1 MRSVD
6 YRSIGQS
13 IGRSQLA
20 SWSVGQLVSWPVV
33 QLASC
38 SVGQLVVVQLVS
50 CPIVWLISCQ
60 YSDVSQLRTGTKI
73 AIVCGPVARMRA
85 YVLLP
90 QP

>member
-20 SWSVGQLVSWPVV
+20 SWSVG
-33 QLASC
+33 
-38 SVGQLVVVQLVS
+38 QLVS

>member
-20 SWSVGQLVSWPVV
+20 SWSVGQL
-33 QLASC
+33 ASC
-38 SVGQLVVVQLVS
+38 SVGQLVS